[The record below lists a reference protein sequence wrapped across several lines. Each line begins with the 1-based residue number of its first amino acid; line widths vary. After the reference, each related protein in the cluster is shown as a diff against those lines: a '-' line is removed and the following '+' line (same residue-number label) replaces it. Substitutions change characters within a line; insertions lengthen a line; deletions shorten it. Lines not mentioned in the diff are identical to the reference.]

1 VGGPGTATFVDA
13 HTSEA
18 SDLNSFTELVGASQ
32 SPAGQYRAMYKAPF
46 TGKHQGWSDLG
57 VLGTGASAG
66 NSSVAYGINDQ
77 GLIVGQSTTSGAYQM
92 RAFVVG
98 NAGNPGS
105 QPMLELTGQAWV
117 FLAGNWYTA
126 ASTGWTLMSAER
138 INGNNWI
145 VGWGYKGG
153 QYRAFMLS
161 PR

>member
-1 VGGPGTATFVDA
+1 
-13 HTSEA
+13 
-18 SDLNSFTELVGASQ
+18 
-32 SPAGQYRAMYKAPF
+32 
-46 TGKHQGWSDLG
+46 LG
-57 VLGTGASAG
+57 VLGTGNWSA
-66 NSSVAYGINDQ
+66 AYGINDQ

>member
-1 VGGPGTATFVDA
+1 MDA
-13 HTSEA
+13 HTSEGF
-18 SDLNSFTELVGASQ
+18 DINSFTEMVGASQ

-57 VLGTGASAG
+57 VLGSGASAG
-66 NSSVAYGINDQ
+66 NWSAAYAINDQ
-77 GLIVGQSTTSGAYQM
+77 GLIVGQSTIKIGSSYQT

-105 QPMLELTGQAWV
+105 QPMLELTAQAWV
-117 FLAGNWYTA
+117 FLSQYGTWHTA
-126 ASTGWTLMSAER
+126 ASQGWTLISAER

-145 VGWGYKGG
+145 VGYGYKSG